1 MLRGASH
8 SSLGW
13 GTQGSPLCPRPDTSA
28 PWLSTFQPG
37 MRQPERHSSP
47 VPCSGL
53 DGARGETRTPGP
65 YCSMGHGES
74 LVLPSLSWDGT
85 PGGTQLPSAPCSGLT
100 QGTRRTWCFPVL
112 STPSWDW
119 HGEGH
124 RPPVLCCLSQVW
136 PWTFWVSLCWVSLC
150 WAVTGGAVG
159 AGHRAVAHPSSH
171 SQGKELPTVP
181 AGVKQEPGRGR
192 WCPQTFRTVCI
203 AFSLLTL
210 DFESGNILTSLADTH
225 FFCIN

>member
-13 GTQGSPLCPRPDTSA
+13 GTQGSPLYPRPDTSA

-37 MRQPERHSSP
+37 HSSP

-53 DGARGETRTPGP
+53 DGARGETRIPGP
-65 YCSMGHGES
+65 YCSMGHWKS
-74 LVLPSLSWDGT
+74 LVLPSPSWDGA
-85 PGGTQLPSAPCSGLT
+85 PGGTQLPSAPCSDLVLPSALLSILGLAWGGT
-100 QGTRRTWCFPVL
+100 QA
-112 STPSWDW
+112 
-119 HGEGH
+119 
-124 RPPVLCCLSQVW
+124 PPVLCCLSQVW

-192 WCPQTFRTVCI
+192 WCPQTFRRVCI